1 MRVLAASVE
10 PLSVPAIHEAVEL
23 ALGRSV
29 ARSTVKNC
37 LAREARDGRLVRLG
51 RGRYCLIDDSLAGR

>member
-23 ALGRSV
+23 ALGRAV
-29 ARSTVKNC
+29 TRSTIKNC
-37 LAREARDGRLVRLG
+37 LAREARCGDGRLVRLA
-51 RGRYCLIDDSLAGR
+51 RGRYCLIPD